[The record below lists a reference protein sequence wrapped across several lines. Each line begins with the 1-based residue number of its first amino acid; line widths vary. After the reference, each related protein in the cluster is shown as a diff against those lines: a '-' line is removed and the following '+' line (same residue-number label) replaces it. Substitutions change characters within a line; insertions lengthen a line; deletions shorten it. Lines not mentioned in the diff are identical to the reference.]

1 MMTLSRI
8 HSIQTIPIGRDVN
21 EMNSRTT
28 HWAILDSRHT
38 FPSLTE
44 MIETNDRNRR
54 LV

>member
-1 MMTLSRI
+1 MTLSRI
-8 HSIQTIPIGRDVN
+8 HFIQTIPIGRDVN
-21 EMNSRTT
+21 GMNSSTAHQAT
-28 HWAILDSRHT
+28 FDSRQP